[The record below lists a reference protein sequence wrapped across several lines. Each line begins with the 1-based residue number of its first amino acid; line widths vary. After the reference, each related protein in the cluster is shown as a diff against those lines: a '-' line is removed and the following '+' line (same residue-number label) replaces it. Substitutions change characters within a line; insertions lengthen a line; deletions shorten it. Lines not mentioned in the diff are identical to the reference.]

1 MRLMKK
7 IIGVTLSA
15 TLLLTG
21 CNAADNN
28 ASNESISEE
37 TQNAETNV
45 AWDQIDKTKW
55 NYNSEDNVYWQVG
68 ISYCENPVAEEYET
82 LGIFVPG
89 DYMNAS
95 DNGDGTYTCE
105 MNTQAT
111 VGTYTAETA
120 PLVIPVDTPGYS
132 AMSAPTDYV
141 SEVAEYTSQGFVY
154 VKAGCR
160 GRDAGAPAGV
170 TDLNI

>member
-1 MRLMKK
+1 MKK

-21 CNAADNN
+21 CNAADN
-28 ASNESISEE
+28 
-37 TQNAETNV
+37 
-45 AWDQIDKTKW
+45 
-55 NYNSEDNVYWQVG
+55 
-68 ISYCENPVAEEYET
+68 
-82 LGIFVPG
+82 
-89 DYMNAS
+89 NAS

-141 SEVAEYTSQGFVY
+141 SEAAEYTSQGFVY